1 MRAAQHKPLVAM
13 LDHVFQMVAEATGPE
28 LTLVNVSSGLKAA
41 CSAIAA
47 EHTHLF
53 AIDPAVSRDR
63 RSGN

>member
-1 MRAAQHKPLVAM
+1 M
-13 LDHVFQMVAEATGPE
+13 LDHLFQVDAEATDPE
-28 LTLVNVSSGLKAA
+28 LTLVNVSSGSKAA

-53 AIDPAVSRDR
+53 AIDPVVSRDR